1 MFQVTLRSFCFS
13 SQFFHVLSKHCRHIR
28 SLRFEFFAERYTNRY
43 FNFDTDGLLVLL
55 AANPKVH
62 TLDVENAG
70 FLCDNTVIEIVQR
83 IPNVEVLNIR

>member
-43 FNFDTDGLLVLL
+43 FNFDTDGLLALL

-83 IPNVEVLNIR
+83 ILNVEVLNIR